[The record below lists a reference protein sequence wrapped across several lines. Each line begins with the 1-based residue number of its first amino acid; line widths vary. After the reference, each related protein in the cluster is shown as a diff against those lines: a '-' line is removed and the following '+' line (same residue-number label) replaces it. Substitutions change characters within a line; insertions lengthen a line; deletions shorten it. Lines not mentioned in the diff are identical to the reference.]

1 MKIIKRIFI
10 FVFIIISIFLI
21 SCNDNKESKT
31 MEKEETKTS
40 VATSQDEK
48 TETKVDTVTKEP
60 TEKTTEEIVKPFIDG
75 KKLVTFGDS
84 ITALGTWGKDVASEL
99 NMYYFNA
106 AIGGITSAQGID
118 RFKAIVTG
126 SNADFVTI
134 CFGQNDIIMNT
145 YNTPRVTKEEFH
157 DNLVL
162 LVQMTRDINA
172 IPILLT
178 TNPLNPDIFWTAQG
192 QDKENYKE
200 VGYDPLAW
208 LDEYNDVTR
217 SVAIEM
223 DCDFVDMRNEFSE
236 KYYRNTLSD
245 GIHLNARGNEIF
257 KTALL
262 NYFTNLYSND
272 PDGPKVSDE
281 DLNIYVNTSIHTEIV
296 SFNQDDWYTVDPNVL
311 KFESTDSAIKLYNTN
326 GLWPE
331 AHFTLQNPLVIDYNT
346 GFIYFDIELENVNSS
361 IILFINGSTPAAY
374 QNNEYIVLN
383 SHISDNC
390 DAAGDI
396 VGSGHFV
403 GEIKLT
409 DLYIS
414 KSLLNDG
421 KLTISGIKVF
431 VAGMSYQKVTIN
443 ELSCAIGE

>member
-1 MKIIKRIFI
+1 
-10 FVFIIISIFLI
+10 
-21 SCNDNKESKT
+21 
-31 MEKEETKTS
+31 MEKDETKTS
-40 VATSQDEK
+40 VATSPDEK

-60 TEKTTEEIVKPFIDG
+60 TEKITEEIVKPFIDG

-145 YNTPRVTKEEFH
+145 YNTPKVTKEEFH

-223 DCDFVDMRNEFSE
+223 DCDLVDMRNEFSE
-236 KYYRNTLSD
+236 K
-245 GIHLNARGNEIF
+245 
-257 KTALL
+257 
-262 NYFTNLYSND
+262 
-272 PDGPKVSDE
+272 
-281 DLNIYVNTSIHTEIV
+281 
-296 SFNQDDWYTVDPNVL
+296 
-311 KFESTDSAIKLYNTN
+311 
-326 GLWPE
+326 
-331 AHFTLQNPLVIDYNT
+331 
-346 GFIYFDIELENVNSS
+346 
-361 IILFINGSTPAAY
+361 
-374 QNNEYIVLN
+374 
-383 SHISDNC
+383 
-390 DAAGDI
+390 
-396 VGSGHFV
+396 
-403 GEIKLT
+403 
-409 DLYIS
+409 
-414 KSLLNDG
+414 
-421 KLTISGIKVF
+421 
-431 VAGMSYQKVTIN
+431 
-443 ELSCAIGE
+443 